1 MSKSE
6 NIRMRNL
13 KRQGNMTH
21 QKVNNHPIENLVDSE
36 GDENSDSEF
45 KRMMIRMFNEFKDN
59 TKTRQ

>member
-1 MSKSE
+1 
-6 NIRMRNL
+6 
-13 KRQGNMTH
+13 MTL